1 MPQSGVRHI
10 ENKEIIMSA
19 GITRVNGTAAVG
31 TSRNVT
37 GERSFFIGGYQPLF
51 VTIQTVTANYDFTT
65 GYASV
70 NSEFEQVIRACETVG
85 TVVGYGKPANA
96 SSSSTAVVIF
106 DAGSVNQ
113 GDGTGG
119 QSGAVT
125 GFGAL
130 KAALAGASGTVASDF
145 AVTSYTGFLG
155 AALANNAS

>member
-1 MPQSGVRHI
+1 
-10 ENKEIIMSA
+10 MSA
-19 GITRVNGTAAVG
+19 GITRVNGTAAIG
-31 TSRNVT
+31 ASRNVT
-37 GERSFFIGGYQPLF
+37 GEKSFFIGGYQPLF
-51 VTIQTVTANYDFTT
+51 VTIQTATGTYDFTT

-96 SSSSTAVVIF
+96 ASSSTVTVIF

-130 KAALAGASGTVASDF
+130 KAALASAGGVTAGDFVVA
-145 AVTSYTGFLG
+145 TYTGFLG